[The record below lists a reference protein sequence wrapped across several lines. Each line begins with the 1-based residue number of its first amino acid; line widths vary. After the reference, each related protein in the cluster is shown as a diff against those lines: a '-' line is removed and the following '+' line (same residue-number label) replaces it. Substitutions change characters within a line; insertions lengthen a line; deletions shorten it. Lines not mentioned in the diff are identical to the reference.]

1 VRKFTARTAEGVRE
15 RSPGS
20 FEIRYEGPR
29 DRAGRRK
36 ALSVTFRCD
45 TIDGALRERR
55 RLQAEVD
62 AGRHIDHTKLTVAD
76 HVEKRINQW
85 VALDAITP
93 KTAMR
98 YRELAANQ
106 IAPFIGDFELQ
117 KLKTID
123 IEEWHGAL
131 LASGRRGGGALS
143 KRTVR
148 HAHMLLS
155 KALAEAVKHELVIK
169 NVAALQ
175 PPPTVDRE
183 EIAILTREQ
192 IRDVLDKLKHRVI
205 YPKVIIALFTGVRR
219 GELLALR
226 RGAIDFDRKI
236 ISIKEALEETDAI
249 RFKTPKSAA
258 GVRDVAMPDIVA
270 ETLRTLIRQD
280 QERRLALGLGK
291 MTDDALIFTRLDGA
305 PQSPL
310 TLSKEWRKAAA
321 SIGLDGVS
329 FHALRHTHASHLID
343 AGIDVVKI
351 SKRLGHA
358 SPTITL
364 AVYSHLFDKHG
375 DKSAQAIN
383 DAVAGLLSA

>member
-1 VRKFTARTAEGVRE
+1 MKKFTARTAEGVRE

-62 AGRHIDHTKLTVAD
+62 AGRHIDRTKLTVAD

-85 VALDAITP
+85 VSLDAITP

-106 IAPFIGDFELQ
+106 IAPFIGGFELQ

-123 IEEWHGAL
+123 IEEWHGTL

-143 KRTVR
+143 KMTVR
-148 HAHMLLS
+148 HAHALLS

-192 IRDVLDKLKHRVI
+192 IRDVLDKLKHRII
-205 YPKVIIALFTGVRR
+205 YPKAIIALFTGVRR

-226 RGAIDFDRKI
+226 RGAIDFERKT

-258 GVRDVAMPDIVA
+258 GVRDIAMPDIVA

-291 MTDDALIFTRLDGA
+291 MTDDALIFTRLNGA

-364 AVYSHLFDKHG
+364 AVYSHLFDKH
-375 DKSAQAIN
+375 
-383 DAVAGLLSA
+383 